1 MSFSRGT
8 VDTQEMHTS
17 VPRAHGIV
25 MLRYAGHW
33 LEGEFTFEGLM
44 PKEKRGKK
52 KWDSSRDWETL
63 GSARLRGVH
72 FTVRLVTV
80 AFCLM
85 YVNRTRYTNQKCLW
99 YTATQKSFTY
109 VLSNIRQAQD
119 VTNVLKLFFRGEF
132 LTPKQGKKL
141 IWIYVR
147 KHLAP
152 TFAGL
157 QSLRLLSV
165 GDP

>member
-1 MSFSRGT
+1 MLQRDSGHI
-8 VDTQEMHTS
+8 QEMHTS
-17 VPRAHGIV
+17 VPRAHCIV
-25 MLRYAGHW
+25 MLHYAGHW

-44 PKEKRGKK
+44 PKEAPQK

-72 FTVRLVTV
+72 FTIRLVAV

-85 YVNRTRYTNQKCLW
+85 YVNRTGCTNQKCLW
-99 YTATQKSFTY
+99 YTATQRPFRY
-109 VLSNIRQAQD
+109 VLSNITQVQD
-119 VTNVLKLFFRGEF
+119 VTNVLKQTFFFRGEF
-132 LTPKQGKKL
+132 LTPKQGTKL
-141 IWIYVR
+141 MWIYVL

-157 QSLRLLSV
+157 QSFRFLSV
-165 GDP
+165 GDS